1 MGIYIQDISKDDF
14 LNMYHS
20 TKGGTYIG
28 FDPNSII
35 EISEPHGGLIDA
47 EDLIKI
53 LDVNVEIEGE
63 ENARNVA
70 KAFNEILDTIRGIS
84 PVIEA
89 EGER

>member
-1 MGIYIQDISKDDF
+1 MGIYIQNISKYDF

-20 TKGGTYIG
+20 TKSGTYIG

-35 EISEPHGGLIDA
+35 EISVPHGGLIDA

-53 LDVNVEIEGE
+53 LDVSVEIEGE
-63 ENARNVA
+63 ENAKNVA
-70 KAFNEILDTIRGIS
+70 KAFNEVLDTIRGMS

-89 EGER
+89 EGE